1 MKLRLHI
8 IYIGAIL
15 LSACTTQL
23 VIDSKQNSVVSVL
36 ANPDSLITSIIK
48 PYKIGIDSV
57 MNEVLCV
64 SEIEMTKGRPESL
77 LGNFVTDLCLE
88 QYSDIADICVMNN
101 GGLRSTLPKGEISR
115 GDIYKLMP
123 FDNELVIVEL
133 DEKDFEGLLEYLV
146 SRGGEPFSGM
156 IIVMNYNGK
165 LIDYLEPA
173 MSLNFTEGGKI
184 RVLTSDYLANG
195 GDKMWFFKGKEQIK
209 VEIKLRDAII
219 NYCKSEKTISSELD
233 SRIMKMKKTEL
244 IETYEWKVEEN
255 L

>member
-244 IETYEWKVEEN
+244 IETYE
-255 L
+255 